1 LDLNLACTAGLYL
14 SLARVAGPDPLKVK
28 TIFCLIE
35 FYKGKDVFFSLG
47 CVWQTLP
54 TDFPTMF
61 IFLFFVFFSNK
72 PQQNSKNSEKNSR
85 IILKLF
91 LGPLLVFQSIV
102 LIIFGL

>member
-1 LDLNLACTAGLYL
+1 MAGLYL

-61 IFLFFVFFSNK
+61 IFLFFVFFQTNPNK
-72 PQQNSKNSEKNSR
+72 IQK
-85 IILKLF
+85 ILKKIQGSF
-91 LGPLLVFQSIV
+91 
-102 LIIFGL
+102 